1 MTTIPKPQ
9 GVNAYEIN
17 KKYDNILKVLP
28 ATLDRTEV
36 IFQQAGDGMLK
47 IEYGFNERMY
57 IPDSMRV
64 NAVDTAL
71 HAKKIKGLVET
82 VPTLRANQVWFD
94 PTVLDIHKLIDEY
107 TEIEDN
113 LPPVDE
119 LVLPSRLVRLPIAF
133 EDSVTKEFIKYY
145 VDHQREKSPYI
156 DENYGNMDY
165 VARYNGLEGKQAIK
179 DIVLNSTYYNSG
191 HGFWPGGAFWWN
203 MDPRVKIYVPKYN
216 PPRMRTH
223 EGAVGMGG
231 PCLYIYSTPSGG
243 GYQLFGRTIPIFQFS
258 LKHPQYGDHDSPL
271 LFRVSD
277 RLSFY
282 EVDEEEILYGY
293 EHIHN
298 QTDYVYDIDYEGEIV
313 VKDFK
318 NWFHSPEIQ
327 SEAAEFEK
335 KKAAAALVTEKP

>member
-9 GVNAYEIN
+9 GVNAYLTN

-28 ATLDRTEV
+28 ATMERVEI
-36 IFQQAGDGMLK
+36 IFLQAGDGMLK

-57 IPDSMRV
+57 IPDSMRI
-64 NAVDTAL
+64 NAVDEL
-71 HAKKIKGLVET
+71 LQKKKIKGVIET

-94 PTVLDIHKLIDEY
+94 PTVLNINKLIDEI

-113 LPPVDE
+113 LPPVAD
-119 LVLPSRLVRLPIAF
+119 LVLHSRQVRLPIAF
-133 EDSVTKEFIKYY
+133 EDNVTKDFIKYY
-145 VDHQREKSPYI
+145 VDHQRAESPYI
-156 DENYGNMDY
+156 NEDYGNMDY
-165 VARYNGLEGKQAIK
+165 VAQYNGLNGKQDIK

-203 MDPRVKIYVPKYN
+203 MDPRVQLYVPKYN

-258 LKHPQYGDHDSPL
+258 LKHPQYKDYDSPL
-271 LFRVSD
+271 LFRVAD

-298 QTDYVYDIDYEGEIV
+298 QTDYKYDIDYEGEIV
-313 VKDFK
+313 VKDFIE
-318 NWFHSPEIQ
+318 WYHSPQIQ
-327 SEAAEFEK
+327 EEAAAFK
-335 KKAAAALVTEKP
+335 KKQAEAVAVTPKP